1 MDVGKIFNGIAV
13 IVDNK
18 IEDVDSSIYRIKT
31 LIEAKNIPVVS
42 YSDIPSEDVIA
53 SFDRASFIILDWD
66 YSDGELGQ
74 EEGERLSIPEEL
86 KQETEKRL
94 VSFIRK
100 LLSDTFVPIFIFTGK
115 SEDMVTDSLRDESLW
130 RDEGPNRIFVKQKS
144 DIHTEEALFSSIEE
158 WVKSMPSVYVLKC
171 WEGAARQAKTA
182 MFNELYDCS
191 PNWTGIIWEML
202 KGDSRD
208 NIKEFGDFVTRQ
220 FVNRIGEYTFEENI
234 ISKEPAVN
242 ADELLRVVQGERY
255 ITYTKPQVMAYTGDL
270 FREDDTYYLNVRAQ
284 CDLAREPDP
293 ELYLISGKA
302 LSAADIALEDIRL
315 TSDKRLH
322 VDNLSYTLDE
332 VDAIF
337 GSVAKL
343 KKLNYAIAKQKNKAF
358 FSHGN
363 IIGKKIEII
372 IPCIAEQGAL
382 KFSLDIA
389 KMQKYSEIR
398 GKLIGRILP
407 PYITQ
412 IQQSC
417 ASHIVREGVMP
428 TPKSVFN
435 HLEL

>member
-74 EEGERLSIPEEL
+74 EEGERVTIPEGL
-86 KQETEKRL
+86 KQETERRL
-94 VSFIRK
+94 ISFIRK

-115 SEDMVTDSLRDESLW
+115 SKDTVTDSLREESLW

-144 DIHTEEALFSSIEE
+144 DIRTEEALFSSIEE

-171 WEGAARQAKTA
+171 WEDTARQAKTA

-255 ITYTKPQVMAYTGDL
+255 ITYTGQQIMAYTGDL
-270 FREDDTYYLNVRAQ
+270 FRENDTYYLNVRAQ
-284 CDLAREPDP
+284 CDLAREHDP
-293 ELYLISGKA
+293 ELYLIKGRA
-302 LSAADIALEDIRL
+302 LSDADIAFEGIRL
-315 TSDKRLH
+315 TSDERFHIDGKA
-322 VDNLSYTLDE
+322 YTLDE
-332 VDAIF
+332 LHAVCGD
-337 GSVAKL
+337 VTRL
-343 KKLNYAIAKQKNKAF
+343 QLLNSEISKQNSKALF
-358 FSHGN
+358 INGN
-363 IIGKKIEII
+363 IIGKKVEII
-372 IPCIAEQGAL
+372 IPCVAGNGAL
-382 KFSLDIA
+382 KFRLDIA
-389 KMQKYSEIR
+389 KIKKYSKIKD
-398 GKLIGRILP
+398 KLIGRILP

-417 ASHIVREGVMP
+417 ATHIVREGVMP